1 MSNKYKNK
9 YYKEDKQMNQNNNV
23 NNITSNNTIVN
34 SNNEEQKDFI
44 NISVAD
50 DNKSGLTINNDSVI
64 ILDNSDSNE
73 NVNEDE
79 NKNLENNNNEEESKD
94 SEKSNEEENKD
105 LNNNSDVENDSEDLK
120 TDSNDSKEIIE
131 IKKGVIKNCVAL
143 NIRQEPNLKSEI
155 IGTLYDTDEV
165 DININESTNKFYNV
179 SNDKYSGYCLK
190 DYIRLK

>member
-23 NNITSNNTIVN
+23 NNITSNNTIAN

-64 ILDNSDSNE
+64 TLDNSDSNE
-73 NVNEDE
+73 HVNEDE
-79 NKNLENNNNEEESKD
+79 NKNLENNNEEESKD

>member
-9 YYKEDKQMNQNNNV
+9 YYKEDKQMNQNNNT

-64 ILDNSDSNE
+64 TLDNSDSNE

-79 NKNLENNNNEEESKD
+79 NKNLENN
-94 SEKSNEEENKD
+94 NEEENKD

>member
-23 NNITSNNTIVN
+23 NNITSNNTIIN

-50 DNKSGLTINNDSVI
+50 DNKSGLTINKDSVI
-64 ILDNSDSNE
+64 TLDNSDNNE

-79 NKNLENNNNEEESKD
+79 NKNLENNN
-94 SEKSNEEENKD
+94 EEENKD
-105 LNNNSDVENDSEDLK
+105 LNNNSDVENNSEDLK

-155 IGTLYDTDEV
+155 IGTLYDIDEV